1 MFWKTLITTFG
12 VIFVAELGDK
22 TQLAVLSLAAG
33 EHSSHWAIF
42 LGAVLALVLV
52 TLLAFCLGHI
62 IGTNFPRQ
70 YVRKVAGAV
79 FIAIGLLMVIGK
91 F

>member
-1 MFWKTLITTFG
+1 MFWKTLITTFSL
-12 VIFVAELGDK
+12 IFIAELGDK

-33 EHSSHWAIF
+33 KHSSHWAVF
-42 LGAVLALVLV
+42 LGAVLALALV

-79 FIAIGLLMVIGK
+79 FVIIGVLMIIGR

>member
-12 VIFVAELGDK
+12 LIFVAELGDK

-42 LGAVLALVLV
+42 LGAVAALASV
-52 TLLAFCLGHI
+52 TGLAFFLGHI
-62 IGTNFPRQ
+62 IGTSFPRQ
-70 YVRKVAGAV
+70 YVRKVAGVV
-79 FIAIGLLMVIGK
+79 FVVIGLLMLIGK

>member
-33 EHSSHWAIF
+33 KHASHWAVF
-42 LGAVLALVLV
+42 LGAVSALAVV
-52 TLLAFCLGHI
+52 TLLAFSLGHI

-79 FIAIGLLMVIGK
+79 FLIIGLLMIIGK
-91 F
+91 L

>member
-1 MFWKTLITTFG
+1 L
-12 VIFVAELGDK
+12 A
-22 TQLAVLSLAAG
+22 LAV
-33 EHSSHWAIF
+33 
-42 LGAVLALVLV
+42 V